1 METADHENIE
11 KFRDMVDDVDIAILS
26 TYNGKEI
33 KSRPMA
39 TTEID
44 KEGNI
49 WFITDEYSG
58 KVDDVESEHK
68 VSVSYSNPTHNTYVV
83 VNGSAAVITDRD
95 KIEKLFNSAVRAFF
109 PKGIDDPS
117 LALLKIK
124 PYEIEYWTNHHDE
137 GMLRFMGILGSSPVA
152 DDELHHGEHGKI
164 NL

>member
-1 METADHENIE
+1 METARHENIE
-11 KFRDMVDDVDIAILS
+11 KFRDMVDNLDIAILS
-26 TYNGKEI
+26 TYNGTEI

-39 TTEID
+39 TTEVD
-44 KEGNI
+44 NEGNI
-49 WFITDEYSG
+49 WFFTDEYSG

-68 VSVSYSNPTHNTYVV
+68 VSISYSDSTTSTYVV
-83 VNGSAAVITDRD
+83 VNGSATVVTDRA
-95 KIEKLFNSAVRAFF
+95 KMEKLFNSTVKAFF
-109 PKGIDDPS
+109 PKGVVDPR

-124 PYEIEYWTNHHDE
+124 PYDIEYWTNHHDE